1 MKLSQARKQP
11 RLQDFLT
18 QIRTKACL
26 IPNPDYE
33 TKKTRIKTQHVQN
46 KNSIWI
52 YYKEEIKWSYDK
64 KSTQNWCWIY

>member
-33 TKKTRIKTQHVQN
+33 TKKTKIKTQHVQN
-46 KNSIWI
+46 KNSI
-52 YYKEEIKWSYDK
+52 
-64 KSTQNWCWIY
+64 